1 MERAQEEHERAI
13 ETILATMRR
22 VAVVGISA
30 DPARASN
37 EVASYLIRQG
47 FIVHGVNPLLKT
59 VFGAPCYACLSDVPG
74 PLEVVD
80 IFRRS
85 ELAGVVVDEAIAVSA
100 KAVWMQEGVIDEAA
114 AERARSAGLLVV
126 MDRCMLKEH
135 AARLARDGR
144 FA

>member
-1 MERAQEEHERAI
+1 METDQASAI
-13 ETILATMRR
+13 ETILSTMRR

-30 DPARASN
+30 DPERPSN

-47 FIVHGVNPLLKT
+47 FTVYGVNPSLQT
-59 VFGAPCYACLSDVPG
+59 VFDAPCYPDLAAVPG
-74 PLEVVD
+74 PVEVAD

-85 ELAGVVVDEAIAVSA
+85 ELAGAAVDDAIAIGA

-114 AERARSAGLLVV
+114 AGRARRAGLIVV

-135 AARLARDGR
+135 AARTARETR
-144 FA
+144 